1 MINRTLTK
9 FLPLVFVI
17 AGIFVIVFSI
27 HGLHQQGEFSPAKG
41 VIQDIQEHIEA
52 DSEGGNVSTYEVT
65 VSYTIDGKS
74 YTSVMGDFENGYE
87 VGKEIDILYDPQD
100 PNVIVSKGKGPYYY
114 FIAAGILHTSFLVGL
129 HIYKANQLSKLL
141 ILYYMCYKS

>member
-114 FIAAGILHTSFLVGL
+114 FIAAGIFLILFAGCSFLRGL
-129 HIYKANQLSKLL
+129 NR
-141 ILYYMCYKS
+141 